1 MDKGGGRTQHRIRPA
16 GTYFVTIDCWAHRQ
30 LLKGEVAEILTDQ
43 ILQCR
48 RKGYYLLHEFCVLPN
63 HLHVLFTPRG
73 HTTLEKAVQMIK
85 GGASYRIG
93 KRRKFLALWQDGYH
107 DWRCRNESQG
117 ASYAAYIRENP
128 VKAGL
133 VEKPGDWPY
142 SSANPKFAT
151 PLDPMPQGLKAQGGS
166 KAVMSALKG

>member
-1 MDKGGGRTQHRIRPA
+1 MDKGEANTAQNQAGR
-16 GTYFVTIDCWAHRQ
+16 GTYFVTIDCWAQRQ

-73 HTTLEKAVQMIK
+73 DTTLEKAAQMIK

-107 DWRCRNESQG
+107 DWRCRNESQYC
-117 ASYAAYIRENP
+117 ATLSSTA
-128 VKAGL
+128 
-133 VEKPGDWPY
+133 PGST
-142 SSANPKFAT
+142 SSHLYPTSHVCRRKTWSRPHRADARI
-151 PLDPMPQGLKAQGGS
+151 
-166 KAVMSALKG
+166 